1 MRIISVVSGK
11 GGVGKTTL
19 VAGIGSALAQEFGK
33 KVILVDC
40 NMTTAHLGLY
50 MGIESHPTTLN
61 HVISNSRVKAKD
73 AIYEHFTGAMVMPSS
88 LALKDLGGIDM
99 ANMKSVIS
107 KIRREFSD
115 VDFVLLDCAP
125 GFGREAMAGMRASE
139 EVLFVTMPYLPSI
152 MDIIK
157 CGQVASDLEL
167 KPLGLVVNMMKK
179 DKHEMNMRD
188 IENITDMKVIA
199 EIPFHHDATKSLH
212 ARIPITAHRPDS
224 KVSRAIRKVSGE
236 IAGVEYRE
244 DGFFSRLI
252 KMFNQ

>member
-19 VAGIGSALAQEFGK
+19 VAGIGSILASEFGK
-33 KVILVDC
+33 KVLLVDC

-61 HVISNSRVKAKD
+61 HVINSRTKAKE
-73 AIYEHFTGAMVMPSS
+73 AVYEHFTGAFVMPSS

-99 ANMKSVIS
+99 ANMKGVMS

-115 VDFVLLDCAP
+115 FDFVLLDCAP

-179 DKHEMNMRD
+179 DSHEMTMAD
-188 IENITDMKVIA
+188 IENITDMKVLA

-212 ARIPITAHRPDS
+212 ARIPITSHKPDS
-224 KVSRAIRKVSGE
+224 KVSRAIRKVSSE
-236 IAGVEYRE
+236 IAGLEYRGE
-244 DGFFSRLI
+244 EGIFIRLL
-252 KMFNQ
+252 KMFNR